1 LFRQT
6 DGFGFVASRGAI
18 FNADFH
24 WRLLWGKNTGDRGE
38 KEEWREQEVEGEVD
52 VSAFR
57 PPSPIFSKAALPFD
71 LSYSMLR
78 ARFVKEDRYG
88 LA

>member
-1 LFRQT
+1 MRISIG
-6 DGFGFVASRGAI
+6 DSFGARI
-18 FNADFH
+18 QE
-24 WRLLWGKNTGDRGE
+24 TGGS
-38 KEEWREQEVEGEVD
+38 KEEWREQEVEGDVD

>member
-1 LFRQT
+1 MRISIGDSFRARIQE
-6 DGFGFVASRGAI
+6 RG
-18 FNADFH
+18 
-24 WRLLWGKNTGDRGE
+24 WRRKNGE
-38 KEEWREQEVEGEVD
+38 NRRWRKTLAFPH
-52 VSAFR
+52 SAL
-57 PPSPIFSKAALPFD
+57 PTPIFSKAALPFD

>member
-1 LFRQT
+1 MER
-6 DGFGFVASRGAI
+6 
-18 FNADFH
+18 
-24 WRLLWGKNTGDRGE
+24 TGGRGE
-38 KEEWREQEVEGEVD
+38 AL
-52 VSAFR
+52 AFR
-57 PPSPIFSKAALPFD
+57 HSALSLIFSKAALPFD